1 MAKYEYSLVLGDYA
15 GLGFSLKEPDDDIL
29 ELSHLNKVI
38 ARFNQDKVT
47 QSVIRECC
55 QNYLDNVVTKEGDK

>member
-1 MAKYEYSLVLGDYA
+1 MDKIDEGALGDYA

-55 QNYLDNVVTKEGDK
+55 QNYLDNVVTKG